1 MQCLTVDQLFY
12 QFQLNSKLQ
21 FTGRLDVKSALG
33 HAWSLYFQLGHLIW
47 AVGSINRFGRWYCS
61 LQQFCPTISVK
72 QIWPS
77 RQTQSEQVSL
87 LWEYLMLTRWVKQ
100 QRLSQNQAAP
110 LIENAIAEVMLDIL
124 QNAENI
130 QQLAT
135 TADHDLP
142 DQAIAAISAEKILR
156 ETLQFLEGWCDAGL
170 ADYSPNLALV
180 LKCPEAL
187 KQKASPA
194 TYLKLKSLLDGSFT
208 LRRLALAT
216 QQTVR
221 VVIYSF
227 APYIQQGLIGL
238 QDAASPKTSGAATDI
253 DQVVETLSRQGAPK
267 NNHQALVLCVD
278 DSPQICRTMEQIL
291 TSAGYRYLAVQDPLQ
306 ALPTALRQKPNLI
319 FLDLVMPVANGYEI
333 CAQLRQVS
341 ALKGIP
347 VVILTG
353 KDGIVDRVRAKM
365 VDASGFL
372 AKPVDAD
379 KILGT
384 VQRYLKSDAAV
395 GPMSKTQKNHE
406 HSEYSF
412 IG

>member
-12 QFQLNSKLQ
+12 QFQLNSKLH
-21 FTGRLDVKSALG
+21 FTGRLDVKSTLG

-61 LQQFCPTISVK
+61 LRQFCPAIPVK
-72 QIWPS
+72 HVWPP
-77 RQTQSEQVSL
+77 RQAQTGQAPL
-87 LWEYLMLTRWVKQ
+87 LWEYLTLTRWIKQ
-100 QRLSQNQAAP
+100 QQISRDQAIP
-110 LIENAIAEVMLDIL
+110 LIENAIAEVLLDIL

-130 QQLAT
+130 EQLVT
-135 TADHDLP
+135 TADHDSP
-142 DQAIAAISAEKILR
+142 EEAIAAISAEKILR
-156 ETLQFLEGWCDAGL
+156 ETLQFLEVWCDAGL
-170 ADYSPNLALV
+170 AHYSANLALL
-180 LKCPEAL
+180 LKQPEAL
-187 KQKASPA
+187 QQQASPA

-208 LRRLALAT
+208 LRRVAVAT
-216 QQTVR
+216 QQNLR

-227 APYIQQGLIGL
+227 APYIQRGLIEL
-238 QDAASPKTSGAATDI
+238 QDAPNPQADAVAPDT
-253 DQVVETLSRQGAPK
+253 DQVVEAPSRQSGPIAR
-267 NNHQALVLCVD
+267 QALILCVD
-278 DSPQICRTMEQIL
+278 DNLQICRTMEQIL
-291 TSAGYRYLAVQDPLQ
+291 TSAGYRFWGVQDPLK

-341 ALKGIP
+341 ALKNTP

-384 VQRYLKSDAAV
+384 VQRHLRSGFAV
-395 GPMSKTQKNHE
+395 DPMSKTRRNHE

>member
-61 LQQFCPTISVK
+61 LQQFCPTIQVRH
-72 QIWPS
+72 IWPF

-87 LWEYLMLTRWVKQ
+87 LWEYLMLTSWVKQ
-100 QRLSQNQAAP
+100 QRISKNQAAP
-110 LIENAIAEVMLDIL
+110 LIENAIAEVMFDIL

-130 QQLAT
+130 EQLAT
-135 TADHDLP
+135 TADNESPEQVIL
-142 DQAIAAISAEKILR
+142 AISAEKILR

-170 ADYSPNLALV
+170 ADYSANLALV
-180 LKCPEAL
+180 LKCPETL
-187 KQKASPA
+187 QQQTSPT
-194 TYLKLKSLLDGSFT
+194 TYLKLKSLLDGTFT
-208 LRRLALAT
+208 LRRVAFAT
-216 QQTVR
+216 QQDVR
-221 VVIYSF
+221 AVIYSF

-238 QDAASPKTSGAATDI
+238 EDAPDPKPGVAETETE
-253 DQVVETLSRQGAPK
+253 QVVETLSRGAP
-267 NNHQALVLCVD
+267 NHQALILCVD

-291 TSAGYRYLAVQDPLQ
+291 TSASYRFLGVQDPLQ

-341 ALKGIP
+341 ALKGVP

-384 VQRYLKSDAAV
+384 VQRYLKSDV
-395 GPMSKTQKNHE
+395 TVDPMSKTRKNHE